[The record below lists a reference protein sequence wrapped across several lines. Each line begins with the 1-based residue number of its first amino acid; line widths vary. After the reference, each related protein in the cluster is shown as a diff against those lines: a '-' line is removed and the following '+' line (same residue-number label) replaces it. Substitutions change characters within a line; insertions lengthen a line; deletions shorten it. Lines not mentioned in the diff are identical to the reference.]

1 MPRKT
6 SAKALTEIDDLKPK
20 ESTYNSVSLSDAN
33 GSVVLTLK
41 KNEGDAVSYR
51 ASSDSEKDSRKV
63 LRTFFDILSSNKI
76 EQLRLIGIKHK
87 VFKLGKM
94 NKEKMSVASIVFN
107 KKTDPDVLFDLLP
120 ICGDLKNVTL
130 IGCTKY
136 PYEKRHYAIRIHY
149 SVINS
154 FETSD
159 FFNLRES
166 IFSENPDNK
175 NDPKF
180 LPAKLLLKPYRYDTE
195 FFVRYYL
202 TPKSMAELIG
212 SITSQGGFVYRDEWM
227 VYKMIQNKQ
236 LLCKCGINGVYC
248 VVVPA
253 GCNTIKPTPFERF
266 VSNDND
272 KEVNKLLIEPEE
284 VSERREVRY
293 EWNSLTDE
301 LKLKCIEHMHFKT
314 RINLGSTCHSE
325 KSLLASAKPY
335 NFKLV
340 KVEHLTYSDA
350 SQTMNVVAQSP
361 KETINVRSERWVES
375 GKTDDT
381 TSFELTV
388 SAVKHILQLCEINA
402 LFLFPGAREEGIDY
416 LQKELGSCTPFRFS
430 TFFSNVLNPNIQL
443 FLVENCSKTMDML
456 YLRITKNFAPT
467 KYFNLPQVVNSKCL
481 QIHLDRAGS
490 DASNPLCILMTKW
503 ITIDPE
509 VGKKAVFA
517 YYNRLFNSELRLFA
531 SRMYQRVIS
540 ESDEMVLLRLDD
552 TSKRILV
559 YVYYDHDEFTYVTC
573 RVISSEL
580 KESEYEVDERPWI
593 HDHVLIWDFAEI
605 DEEEEN
611 YTRSSFE
618 SSVEE

>member
-1 MPRKT
+1 
-6 SAKALTEIDDLKPK
+6 
-20 ESTYNSVSLSDAN
+20 
-33 GSVVLTLK
+33 
-41 KNEGDAVSYR
+41 
-51 ASSDSEKDSRKV
+51 
-63 LRTFFDILSSNKI
+63 
-76 EQLRLIGIKHK
+76 
-87 VFKLGKM
+87 M

-166 IFSENPDNK
+166 IFKTSLE
-175 NDPKF
+175 
-180 LPAKLLLKPYRYDTE
+180 TVS
-195 FFVRYYL
+195 VRHRVL
-202 TPKSMAELIG
+202 REVLFD
-212 SITSQGGFVYRDEWM
+212 SQEYGGADRQYHLARR
-227 VYKMIQNKQ
+227 I
-236 LLCKCGINGVYC
+236 
-248 VVVPA
+248 
-253 GCNTIKPTPFERF
+253 PFERF

-335 NFKLV
+335 NFKFV

-467 KYFNLPQVVNSKCL
+467 KYFNLPQ
-481 QIHLDRAGS
+481 
-490 DASNPLCILMTKW
+490 KW

-593 HDHVLIWDFAEI
+593 HDHVLIWNFAEI